1 LKEGLALEAGGEDG
15 LEEPAGVFLPWSV
28 PTGGA
33 AGSTYVV
40 LLDDLL
46 ETRVVEL
53 RELGEVVHI
62 RDDVAQ
68 ILLQQVK
75 VLLDRVVSLTL
86 GLLLRAGDGIP
97 NLLLRRCYAP
107 DDLLALDA
115 LEGVDLIE
123 LLLELL
129 NEALFRLLVPDVVY
143 AERILKAL
151 VVNVIK
157 YPLPVERLLELLA
170 ESVRAR

>member
-1 LKEGLALEAGGEDG
+1 LEEGLALEAGGEDG
-15 LEEPAGVFLPWSV
+15 LEKPAGVFLLWSA
-28 PTGGA
+28 PTGIA

-46 ETRVVEL
+46 KTRVVEL

-68 ILLQQVK
+68 ILFQQVK

-107 DDLLALDA
+107 DNLLALDA

-129 NEALFRLLVPDVVY
+129 DEALLRLLVPDVVY

-170 ESVRAR
+170 ESARAR